1 MGLSGKVPPPTSN
14 PPPLRSDSPRPAS
27 LPAPARSDSPR
38 PASLLAPARSDSPR
52 PASLL
57 APARSDSPRPAS
69 LLAPARSGSL
79 RPTSLP
85 APPRSGS
92 LRPPPERVG
101 GLTCHE
107 LVEVASLPHFLLR
120 VDRKCRLVMARRTT
134 RPFQGIAE
142 IRDCF
147 RDIQIRLADIP
158 RKSYHLLVDAR
169 IGPSRNDRG
178 FELVLEEERGKL
190 LFGFARNAAL
200 AATAAG
206 RLQIQRFAK
215 HDGREVFATDDPEQA
230 FDYLGLRPHVL

>member
-1 MGLSGKVPPPTSN
+1 MVLSGKMPPPPSI
-14 PPPLRSDSPRPAS
+14 PVSSG
-27 LPAPARSDSPR
+27 
-38 PASLLAPARSDSPR
+38 
-52 PASLL
+52 
-57 APARSDSPRPAS
+57 
-69 LLAPARSGSL
+69 GSL
-79 RPTSLP
+79 RPAAQGGSLRPPASP
-85 APPRSGS
+85 APHGDSLRPPAAQGDSLRPPASLAPRGDSLRPLSNPVPARGS

-101 GLTCHE
+101 GITCRE
-107 LVEVASLPHFLLR
+107 LVEIASLPHYQLR

-134 RPFQGIAE
+134 TPFQGISE

-147 RDIQIRLADIP
+147 RDIQIKLADIP

-169 IGPSRNDRG
+169 FGPSRNDRG

-215 HDGREVFATDDPEQA
+215 QDGREVFATDDPSRA
-230 FDYLGLRPHVL
+230 FDYLGLRPHLV

>member
-1 MGLSGKVPPPTSN
+1 MRASRAWKRTSAPESCIDRAARSAGQSGLGADRLAAPAQEPAGQWAQRQ
-14 PPPLRSDSPRPAS
+14 LRSCA
-27 LPAPARSDSPR
+27 L
-38 PASLLAPARSDSPR
+38 
-52 PASLL
+52 
-57 APARSDSPRPAS
+57 
-69 LLAPARSGSL
+69 
-79 RPTSLP
+79 
-85 APPRSGS
+85 

-101 GLTCHE
+101 GMTCRE
-107 LVEVASLPHFLLR
+107 LVEAASLPHFQLW

-134 RPFQGIAE
+134 TPFQGTSE

-147 RDIQIRLADIP
+147 RAVQIKLADIP

-169 IGPSRNDRG
+169 FGPSRNDRG

-215 HDGREVFATDDPEQA
+215 HDGREVFATDDPSQA
-230 FDYLGLRPHVL
+230 FDYLGLRPHLV